1 MLKLL
6 MRLLWAGGEMEDE
19 AGVESQLLD
28 EGLGEG
34 LVMDLGRSLCMLDQ
48 WKDSAI
54 LASSPEPG
62 GLSFL
67 EKPGVKKA
75 REGLVPMPEPVADPI
90 R

>member
-6 MRLLWAGGEMEDE
+6 MHLLWAGHEMEDE
-19 AGVESQLLD
+19 VGVESQLLD

-34 LVMDLGRSLCMLDQ
+34 LAMDLGWLLCMLD
-48 WKDSAI
+48 WRKDSAI
-54 LASSPEPG
+54 LASSPKPG

-75 REGLVPMPEPVADPI
+75 
-90 R
+90 